1 MMYPIGE
8 FSLITRLSVKTLRY
22 YHEEGILVPDH
33 VDEDSGYRYY
43 RKSSIDRA
51 TAIVK
56 LRAMEFSVSEIREIL
71 LQHSNDSEIIS
82 FFERQMTVL
91 DEKAKEYW
99 RMRDSISNTIDAIKR
114 SEMMTLNMDDEV
126 LVKYIDDIVFAGYRF
141 TGSYD
146 EVGNAFAKVGR
157 AAGRN
162 VAGPAMTLYYDG
174 EYREKDADMEGGF
187 PLTRKIDSTGIDCR
201 VLHGGKAVTV
211 IHRGS
216 YESIGK
222 SYERLFA
229 RIESDK
235 LNPIYPSREIYLKGP
250 GLIFKGN
257 PRNYVTELQVLVR
270 ED

>member
-1 MMYPIGE
+1 MYPIGE
-8 FSLITRLSVKTLRY
+8 FSLITRLSVKALRY

-71 LQHSNDSEIIS
+71 LHHSDDSEIVS
-82 FFERQMTVL
+82 FFERQMSVL

-99 RMRDSISNTIDAIKR
+99 RMRDSISNTIDTIRR
-114 SEMMTLNMDDEV
+114 SEKMINGVDDEV
-126 LVKYIDDIVFAGYRF
+126 LVKYIDDMIFAGYRF
-141 TGSYD
+141 TGAYD
-146 EVGNAFAKVGR
+146 EVGKAFAKVGR
-157 AAGRN
+157 AAGRKI
-162 VAGPAMTLYYDG
+162 AGPAMTLYYDG
-174 EYREKDADMEGGF
+174 EFREKDADMEGGF
-187 PLTRKIDSTGIDCR
+187 PLSQKIDIPGIDCR
-201 VLHGGKAVTV
+201 VLRGGKAVTV

-229 RIESDK
+229 RIESDRM
-235 LNPIYPSREIYLKGP
+235 NPVYPSREIYLKGP

-257 PRNYVTELQVLVR
+257 PRNYVTELQVIVR